1 MTSWAILA
9 ISIFAAVYVELR
21 LKTIECF
28 PLFKHEIRWQYC
40 NGIFIAI
47 AGVILSS
54 FPVHVFLFLLWKAMQ
69 SVKVENYQSRK
80 KARISHENTKRDC

>member
-9 ISIFAAVYVELR
+9 ISIFAAVYVELQ

-47 AGVILSS
+47 AGAILSS
-54 FPVHVFLFLLWKAMQ
+54 FPVHVFFVFIMEGYAVTESKRLLEQEIKINCDGNEE
-69 SVKVENYQSRK
+69 SPG
-80 KARISHENTKRDC
+80 